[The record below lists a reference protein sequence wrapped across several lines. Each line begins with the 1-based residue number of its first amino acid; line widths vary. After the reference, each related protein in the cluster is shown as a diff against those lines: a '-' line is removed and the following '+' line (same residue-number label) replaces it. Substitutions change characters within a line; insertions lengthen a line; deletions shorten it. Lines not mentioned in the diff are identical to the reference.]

1 MRKFVVAMFCLL
13 TRTDQFG
20 LYDDSGDVKLVDE
33 SAKKL
38 RFFAERVEQHC
49 FGEVPCSR
57 RKFETLIPEIGKWQG
72 ECGMNMSRVQS
83 QEDEFRNNIFNFAS
97 YNEPAKAK

>member
-1 MRKFVVAMFCLL
+1 MKEILTCQRGAGTPEYTRKHNNGNEKMRKFMVAMFCLL

-57 RKFETLIPEIGKWQG
+57 RKFETLIPV
-72 ECGMNMSRVQS
+72 MVS
-83 QEDEFRNNIFNFAS
+83 
-97 YNEPAKAK
+97 